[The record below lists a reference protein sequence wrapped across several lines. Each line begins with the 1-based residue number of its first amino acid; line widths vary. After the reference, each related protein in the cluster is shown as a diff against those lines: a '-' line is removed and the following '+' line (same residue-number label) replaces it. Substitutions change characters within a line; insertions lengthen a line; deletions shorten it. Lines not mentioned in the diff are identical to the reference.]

1 MRNIMSEENTWWEKV
16 EALSPGESFIT
27 IQGTKYTNFGKNPAT
42 RDIDPTQDNEGILYA
57 SIDIIELDNGD
68 IYTVKNPVL
77 PINPLIKYD

>member
-1 MRNIMSEENTWWEKV
+1 MSEEITWWEKV

-27 IQGTKYTNFGKNPAT
+27 IQGTKYTNLGKNMAT
-42 RDIDPTQDNEGILYA
+42 TSTDPTQDNEGILYA